1 MLKKLLSRT
10 AITAVLILAQLVWIA
25 ALVLRLGDALPVLN
39 YILRIL
45 SLIAI
50 LHVIKNDMDPSYKVS
65 WVLFIALL
73 PLFGGLMY
81 VLFGN
86 KRPTKFV
93 RDELNVQLED
103 TERYYALRPSVAD
116 DIDDDEA
123 RGLFRYLESYSG
135 YRACRDTKTTYF
147 PVGEDMYASLLP
159 ELEKAESFIFLE
171 YFIINSG
178 QMWDSVLDI
187 LRRKVEQGVDVRVIY
202 DDVGCADYLP
212 SNYYQTLRSYGIK
225 AMAFNKFVPVVS
237 IVMNNRDHRKITV
250 IDGKVGFIGGINISD
265 EYINQKERFGHWK
278 DTGLMFKGPGVE
290 NLTLM
295 FLEMW
300 NAFEEKEGTYH
311 DYVPE
316 KYEESG
322 GEDDGYILSFSDS
335 PLDDENTSENV
346 YTDILYSASSYVYIT
361 TPYLAV
367 DSSLQNALCLAAKR
381 GVDVRLITPG
391 IPDKKMVYRLT
402 RSYYA
407 SLIRAGVKIYE
418 YTPGFIHAKSY
429 VSDDKLGV
437 VGTINMD
444 YRSLY
449 LHFENAVYLYDCPC
463 IADIVADFDATRAQ
477 SQIVTHGDLARIPLH
492 TRITSALLK
501 LVAPLM

>member
-10 AITAVLILAQLVWIA
+10 AITALLILVQIAWIA
-25 ALVLRLGDALPVLN
+25 ALLLRLGDAMPMLN

-45 SLIAI
+45 SLVAI

-86 KRPTKFV
+86 KRPTKIA
-93 RDELNVQLED
+93 RDKLNVQFED
-103 TERYYALRPSVAD
+103 TQRYYSLRPSLTEE
-116 DIDDDEA
+116 IDDDGV
-123 RGLFRYLESYSG
+123 RGLFKYLESYSG
-135 YRACRDTKTTYF
+135 YRACRDTKTEYF

-159 ELEKAESFIFLE
+159 ELEKAEKFIFLE
-171 YFIINSG
+171 YFIINQG
-178 QMWDSVLDI
+178 QMWDSILEI
-187 LRRKVEQGVDVRVIY
+187 LRDKVAHGVDVRVIY
-202 DDVGCADYLP
+202 DDVGCADYMP
-212 SNYYQTLRSYGIK
+212 AKYYQTLRSYGIK
-225 AMAFNKFVPVVS
+225 AVAFNKFVPLVS

-265 EYINQKERFGHWK
+265 EYINKKERFGHWK

-300 NAFEEKEGTYH
+300 NAFNENEGSYS
-311 DYVPE
+311 DYVPVE
-316 KYEESG
+316 YTERG
-322 GEDDGYILSFSDS
+322 NAQDGFVLSFSDS

-346 YTDILYSASSYVYIT
+346 YTDILYSANDYVYIT
-361 TPYLAV
+361 TPYLAI
-367 DSSLQNALCLAAKR
+367 DSSLQNALCMAAKR

-418 YTPGFIHAKSY
+418 YTPGFIHAKSF

-449 LHFENAVYLYDCPC
+449 LHFECGTLMYDCPAV
-463 IADIVADFDATRAQ
+463 IDLRND
-477 SQIVTHGDLARIPLH
+477 DLATIEKSRRIELGDCH
-492 TRITSALLK
+492 TSFFGELLDRILRVL
-501 LVAPLM
+501 APLL